1 MYWCNECKGA
11 YPDSDLEV
19 IDMSED
25 ETWTQCGHCGGT
37 DIDRADKCRCGNW
50 KNTREEFC
58 EDCKTNLI
66 YSLVDAV
73 HVFKEI
79 YRTSNEWKVKEEI
92 KAMLD
97 DLYGR

>member
-1 MYWCNECKGA
+1 MYWCNDCMEA

-19 IDMSED
+19 TDMSED

-50 KNTREEFC
+50 KNEKEDFC
-58 EDCKTNLI
+58 EDCKEYLTDRA
-66 YSLVDAV
+66 VDAV
-73 HVFKEI
+73 HDFMEI
-79 YRTSNEWKVKEEI
+79 YKTDDSWVAKEELRT
-92 KAMLD
+92 MLD